1 MNFFKDPKYKSIRI
15 VLLLVIIVG
24 AGWFTYSNMQLSN
37 SNQGRVI
44 NRIEQKV
51 PASSGL
57 LSVGATGENVRLL
70 QEALINKGFF
80 TGKVDGVFDKSTQ
93 RALISYQKAEKLPA
107 TGTVNLTY
115 DDTIFKSLAEEK
127 AYEEYALTEIQAYR
141 QKNNIS
147 PDDFVVREGTEGQLV
162 PSSKFTVVPS
172 EDVTYSKPS
181 NAIKGG
187 DIVQLGVIRGSSFA
201 AVFKN
206 ASTST
211 VVDNGHNETYHKRWW
226 GWRTTVY
233 KK

>member
-44 NRIEQKV
+44 GIGQEV
-51 PASSGL
+51 PASSDS

-80 TGKVDGVFDKSTQ
+80 TGKVNGVFDKSTEQ
-93 RALISYQKAEKLPA
+93 ALISYQKAEKLPA
-107 TGTVNLTY
+107 TGTVSLTY
-115 DDTIFKSLAEEK
+115 DDTFFSSLTEEK
-127 AYEEYALTEIQAYR
+127 AYEEYALREIQAYR

-147 PDDFVVREGTEGQLV
+147 PDYFVVREGTEGQLV
-162 PSSKFTVVPS
+162 PSSEFTVVPS
-172 EDVTYSKPS
+172 KDVTYNKPL
-181 NAIKGG
+181 NVIKGG
-187 DIVQLGVIRGSSFA
+187 DIVQLGVIPGSNFA

-206 ASTST
+206 APTST

-226 GWRTTVY
+226 GWSTTVY